1 MTRLSD
7 LKKIDVVSADGKIIG
22 TVNSIII
29 TGKME
34 ISGLVIKLNK
44 AAIETIGKKKPF
56 LSSLQMDV
64 NIEEI
69 KGIQDKVILK
79 DYWKYIG
86 NYLIQHNTKFDAGR
100 LIGMEVLGVGG
111 KIVGTVEDINIDT
124 NNWQLPSLIV
134 KIKKDAVE
142 MVKIDKCLL
151 CGNRLHISMQ
161 HITDVGDYV
170 MLEVTADNIGKILD
184 NTPIKKV

>member
-1 MTRLSD
+1 MTRLSE
-7 LKKIDVVSADGKIIG
+7 LKKADVVSADGKIIG
-22 TVNSIII
+22 TVNSAII

-34 ISGLVIKLNK
+34 ISGLVIKLSK
-44 AAIETIGKKKPF
+44 IAIEAIGKKKPF

-64 NIEEI
+64 NVEEI
-69 KGIQDKVILK
+69 KGIQDTVVLNHFWK
-79 DYWKYIG
+79 DIG
-86 NYLIQHNTKFDAGR
+86 NYLLPHNEKFDAGR
-100 LIGMEVLGVGG
+100 LIDMEVLGVGG

-124 NNWQLPSLIV
+124 QNWQLPSLII
-134 KIKKDAVE
+134 KIKKDALE
-142 MVKIDKCLL
+142 MIKLDKCLL

-184 NTPIKKV
+184 IAPIKKA